1 MYAYIEGKIVE
12 KNPTYVVMDVN
23 GIGYHVNIS
32 LHTFSQM
39 DGKSTFRLFTHMAIR
54 NEATTP
60 VGFVLYGFAGEQERE
75 LFRHLISVSRVGAN
89 TALLMLSSLHPDEIY
104 SAIVNENASLLQSIK
119 GIGAKAAQRI
129 IVDLKDKLEKEVPV
143 IEKLSVTN
151 NTQKIEALSALTMLG
166 FNKAAASKVL
176 DKLIAA
182 SSEDLSVENLI
193 KQALKVL

>member
-12 KNPTYVVMDVN
+12 KNPTYVVLDVN
-23 GIGYHVNIS
+23 GMGYNIHIS
-32 LHTFSQM
+32 LHTYSQM
-39 DGKSTFRLFTHMAIR
+39 EGRNNFRMYTHMAIK

-60 VGFVLYGFAGEQERE
+60 VGFVLYGFADEKERE

-89 TALLMLSSLHPDEIY
+89 TALLMLSSLHPNEIY
-104 SAIVNENASLLQSIK
+104 SAIVNENVDMLQSIK
-119 GIGAKAAQRI
+119 GIGSKAAQRI

-143 IEKLSVTN
+143 SEKLSVKH

-166 FNKAAASKVL
+166 FNKVPAAKVV
-176 DKLIAA
+176 DKILA
-182 SSEDLSVENLI
+182 SSEEDLSVEVLI